1 MTNQFL
7 QRGRRPLWN
16 SLVRKLKK
24 RKETDNKAKENFA
37 VHSNP
42 SACSKP
48 RSFTSQVATCI
59 KKSTG
64 IYRPQEDEI
73 RRHRTLVTVI
83 DFATIPL
90 DLLTAFEREPWTPQ
104 SQCEQCPQD
113 HKLGYCR
120 TGRTTIPHRVKLEQ
134 PLTFWRNLSSSPSR
148 RLLSIHRL
156 DTLSTLTGEY
166 QLDMWPTA
174 IASVCLSPGH
184 SVTFSIV
191 CRILRTTTPAPLAQ
205 SWFSSFL
212 DSK

>member
-1 MTNQFL
+1 MKSRLSRNLFPSLLSDTIKSKKKSFLISPEVQTFEDYFHDKGHYCMTNQFL

-90 DLLTAFEREPWTPQ
+90 DLLTAFEREP
-104 SQCEQCPQD
+104 
-113 HKLGYCR
+113 
-120 TGRTTIPHRVKLEQ
+120 
-134 PLTFWRNLSSSPSR
+134 
-148 RLLSIHRL
+148 
-156 DTLSTLTGEY
+156 
-166 QLDMWPTA
+166 
-174 IASVCLSPGH
+174 
-184 SVTFSIV
+184 
-191 CRILRTTTPAPLAQ
+191 
-205 SWFSSFL
+205 
-212 DSK
+212 